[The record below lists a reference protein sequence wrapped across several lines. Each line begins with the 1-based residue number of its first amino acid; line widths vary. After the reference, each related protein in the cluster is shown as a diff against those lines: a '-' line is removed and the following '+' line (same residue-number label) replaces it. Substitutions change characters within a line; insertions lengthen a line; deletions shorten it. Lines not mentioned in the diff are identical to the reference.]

1 MAGGFGPRAPG
12 RLRGWLPGPGP
23 GQGVCEGQIGPK
35 ITGVKSLAT
44 PPGHPPVGP
53 EVRFWPGGR
62 PLAKGWARRYPWVSF
77 ARKAP
82 GDGGAAGPLGGAV
95 FFLIAALH
103 VRPRQTRFLTRSPW

>member
-35 ITGVKSLAT
+35 ITSGRSLAT

-62 PLAKGWARRYPWVSF
+62 PVAKGWARRYPWVGF
-77 ARKAP
+77 AREAP
-82 GDGGAAGPLGGAV
+82 GDGGAAGLLWGPCPLIRTR
-95 FFLIAALH
+95 LIASL
-103 VRPRQTRFLTRSPW
+103 